1 MNYRLAIVFSYERF
15 ETALICIISFE
26 PSSRFRPILNI
37 PVFRKNG
44 ASLDL
49 LNIVFKIVY
58 QKGFFWWDKKKSNL
72 LIWGRI
78 LDIYWERFLN
88 FCVRVLLKSAIFE
101 KLNLINLCKYL
112 SQIMTIRFQQFCLI
126 FFLFDRNWHNCI
138 CRISRLQLFER
149 SLPYEFVWGL

>member
-1 MNYRLAIVFSYERF
+1 MNYRLAIVFSYKRF

-58 QKGFFWWDKKKSNL
+58 QKGFFFGEIKKKSNL

-78 LDIYWERFLN
+78 LDIY
-88 FCVRVLLKSAIFE
+88 
-101 KLNLINLCKYL
+101 
-112 SQIMTIRFQQFCLI
+112 
-126 FFLFDRNWHNCI
+126 
-138 CRISRLQLFER
+138 
-149 SLPYEFVWGL
+149 